1 MAVSS
6 ARTKV
11 TITSLYALKP
21 GDHIKV
27 NEGLYDHH
35 MIVVNVV
42 SYNTITV
49 IHKRKQQPA
58 VVEEDIYCY
67 TPDKIIR
74 MVYYS
79 PYNQQEIIERA
90 RQRIGEKYNLLFA
103 NYEHFATEVR
113 TGTAVSLQVETVSLL
128 SIMFSVGAWIGA
140 MCPIVLVIVCRV
152 IIQLTNFSFWKEVEA
167 ITIKSMTLWN

>member
-1 MAVSS
+1 MAVRRAS
-6 ARTKV
+6 AES
-11 TITSLYALKP
+11 ITSLNELKP
-21 GDHIKV
+21 GNHIKV
-27 NEGLYDHH
+27 NQGLYDHH

-49 IHKRKQQPA
+49 IHKRKQQLA

-90 RQRIGEKYNLLFA
+90 RQRIGEYYNLLFA
-103 NYEHFATEVR
+103 NCEHFATEVR
-113 TGTAVSLQVETVSLL
+113 TGTPVSLQVETRKQQPAVEEIVYYTPDKIILLEYGSPTANKRSL
-128 SIMFSVGAWIGA
+128 
-140 MCPIVLVIVCRV
+140 RE
-152 IIQLTNFSFWKEVEA
+152 QDN
-167 ITIKSMTLWN
+167 